1 MSINEN
7 KEFEAIN
14 KKTSERNA
22 QKSAQCH
29 NTEEIYRAKNAK
41 AKKKAIWFVAVTIL
55 LLAVTMVG
63 ITGLEMIGWINAT
76 FRIVLMCLAGSVA
89 MFKIGYFWHEI
100 KN

>member
-22 QKSAQCH
+22 KAAAVCH
-29 NTEEIYRAKNAK
+29 STEEIYHAKKAK
-41 AKKKAIWFVAVTIL
+41 AKKMAIAFVAVTVL
-55 LLAVTMVG
+55 LLAVALVG
-63 ITGLEMIGWINAT
+63 ITALELIGWINAT
-76 FRIVLMCLAGSVA
+76 FRIVLMCVAGSVA
-89 MFKIGYFWHEI
+89 MFKIGYFWHGI

>member
-22 QKSAQCH
+22 QATAVCH
-29 NTEEIYRAKNAK
+29 STEEIYRAKRAK
-41 AKKKAIWFVAVTIL
+41 AKKKAICFVVVAIV
-55 LLAVTMVG
+55 LLAIAMLG
-63 ITGLEMIGWINAT
+63 ITGLELIGWINTT
-76 FRIVLMCLAGSVA
+76 FRIVLMCLTGSVA

-100 KN
+100 KT

>member
-1 MSINEN
+1 MSINEI

-22 QKSAQCH
+22 QASAQCH
-29 NTEEIYRAKNAK
+29 STEEFYRAKRAK

-76 FRIVLMCLAGSVA
+76 FRIVLMCLAGCVA
-89 MFKIGYFWHEI
+89 MFKSGYFWHEI